1 MKKLVSL
8 VLALLL
14 CLSCVSALAAEA
26 WTVTCPWAPS
36 GVAAMVNQK
45 AAALSTTYSNDYV
58 IVANA
63 EKGDTATINSW
74 LTKYTEADPQMC
86 FIGEGMFGI
95 TAILDPER
103 MNFTYDDF
111 EYVENLY
118 SSIFV
123 MSARKELGIT
133 SIDALKA
140 YLEAGNQIMVGT
152 NGATGSEAF
161 LAAALIGAMGYGEQ
175 FYLIPYE
182 SAAEAAQAVARGE
195 VDVAVSHQS
204 QILETWQQGGVDVF
218 AAFDGEAIAQGPFAG
233 VEGVGQY
240 GYPYFRNRCFVMAR
254 KGTDA
259 AKAAELKELPADVF
273 ALSIPQIMP
282 VMSALVFSVLIGLV
296 VALIVT
302 GIMRGKLK
310 TVRPKYVAS
319 DYVRPGSMNVRVR
332 RDLYLYR
339 TVSRRPKPKSSGSGG
354 SSGSRRSG
362 GGGSF

>member
-1 MKKLVSL
+1 MMKKLVSL
-8 VLALLL
+8 VLALML

-45 AAALSTTYSNDYV
+45 AASLSTTYSQDYV
-58 IVANA
+58 LVANA

-123 MSARKELGIT
+123 ASARKELGIT

-140 YLEAGNQIMVGT
+140 YLEEGNQIMVGT

-161 LAAALIGAMGYGEQ
+161 LAAALIGAMGYGDQKAKASEADL
-175 FYLIPYE
+175 LIVDTAGRLHNKKNLMEELRKISRVITREYE
-182 SAAEAAQAVARGE
+182 EAEVRTLLVIDATTGQNGLQQAREFSEVADVSGIVLTKLDGTAKGGIAVAIMDELKLPVLYIGVGE
-195 VDVAVSHQS
+195 GIEDLQ
-204 QILETWQQGGVDVF
+204 
-218 AAFDGEAIAQGPFAG
+218 AFDANAFVDAIF
-233 VEGVGQY
+233 
-240 GYPYFRNRCFVMAR
+240 
-254 KGTDA
+254 
-259 AKAAELKELPADVF
+259 
-273 ALSIPQIMP
+273 
-282 VMSALVFSVLIGLV
+282 
-296 VALIVT
+296 
-302 GIMRGKLK
+302 
-310 TVRPKYVAS
+310 
-319 DYVRPGSMNVRVR
+319 
-332 RDLYLYR
+332 
-339 TVSRRPKPKSSGSGG
+339 
-354 SSGSRRSG
+354 
-362 GGGSF
+362 

>member
-1 MKKLVSL
+1 MKKKIVSL
-8 VLALLL
+8 VLALML

-45 AAALSTTYSNDYV
+45 AASLSTTYSQDYV
-58 IVANA
+58 LVANA

-74 LTKYTEADPQMC
+74 LTKYT
-86 FIGEGMFGI
+86 
-95 TAILDPER
+95 
-103 MNFTYDDF
+103 DDF

-123 MSARKELGIT
+123 ASARKELGNT

-140 YLEAGNQIMVGT
+140 YLEEGNQIMVGT

-161 LAAALIGAMGYGEQ
+161 LAAALIGAMGYGDQ

-195 VDVAVSHQS
+195 VDIAVSHQS

-218 AAFDGEAIAQGPFAG
+218 AAFDGEPIAQGPFKG

-240 GYPYFRNRCFVMAR
+240 GYPYFRNRCFIF
-254 KGTDA
+254 
-259 AKAAELKELPADVF
+259 AKAGADEQKIADLKALYAQILTDEEMVDWLNNTMLLEADMMTEEEVIAHIDNVKNIVEEYYDLVAE
-273 ALSIPQIMP
+273 
-282 VMSALVFSVLIGLV
+282 
-296 VALIVT
+296 
-302 GIMRGKLK
+302 
-310 TVRPKYVAS
+310 
-319 DYVRPGSMNVRVR
+319 
-332 RDLYLYR
+332 
-339 TVSRRPKPKSSGSGG
+339 
-354 SSGSRRSG
+354 
-362 GGGSF
+362 

>member
-1 MKKLVSL
+1 
-8 VLALLL
+8 
-14 CLSCVSALAAEA
+14 
-26 WTVTCPWAPS
+26 
-36 GVAAMVNQK
+36 MVNQK
-45 AAALSTTYSNDYV
+45 AASLSTTYSQDYV
-58 IVANA
+58 LVANA

-123 MSARKELGIT
+123 ASARKELGIT

-140 YLEAGNQIMVGT
+140 YLEEGNQIMVGT

-161 LAAALIGAMGYGEQ
+161 LAAALIGAMGYGDQ

-195 VDVAVSHQS
+195 VDIAVSHQS

-218 AAFDGEAIAQGPFAG
+218 AAFDGEP
-233 VEGVGQY
+233 
-240 GYPYFRNRCFVMAR
+240 
-254 KGTDA
+254 
-259 AKAAELKELPADVF
+259 
-273 ALSIPQIMP
+273 
-282 VMSALVFSVLIGLV
+282 
-296 VALIVT
+296 
-302 GIMRGKLK
+302 
-310 TVRPKYVAS
+310 
-319 DYVRPGSMNVRVR
+319 
-332 RDLYLYR
+332 
-339 TVSRRPKPKSSGSGG
+339 SRRARSRALRASASMAIRTSATAASSSPRPALT
-354 SSGSRRSG
+354 SRRSRISRRSTRRSSPTRRWSIG
-362 GGGSF
+362 

>member
-1 MKKLVSL
+1 MKKCIRMLDTEWPIRVYSPMRLAIYRMRFKPVPGEPVKNKEAIIMKKLVSL
-8 VLALLL
+8 VLALML

-45 AAALSTTYSNDYV
+45 AAALSTTYSQDYV
-58 IVANA
+58 LVANA

-95 TAILDPER
+95 TAILDPAR
-103 MNFTYDDF
+103 MNF
-111 EYVENLY
+111 VA
-118 SSIFV
+118 
-123 MSARKELGIT
+123 SARKELGIT

-161 LAAALIGAMGYGEQ
+161 LAAALIGAMGYGDQ
-175 FYLIPYE
+175 FCLIPYE

-218 AAFDGEAIAQGPFAG
+218 AAFDGQPIAQGPFAG

-240 GYPYFRNRCFVMAR
+240 GYPYFRNRCFIF
-254 KGTDA
+254 
-259 AKAAELKELPADVF
+259 AKAGADEQKVADIK
-273 ALSIPQIMP
+273 ALYAQILADEEMVDWLNNTMLLEADP
-282 VMSALVFSVLIGLV
+282 MTEEETIAHLE
-296 VALIVT
+296 
-302 GIMRGKLK
+302 
-310 TVRPKYVAS
+310 
-319 DYVRPGSMNVRVR
+319 NVRSIVNEYY
-332 RDLYLYR
+332 DL
-339 TVSRRPKPKSSGSGG
+339 VAE
-354 SSGSRRSG
+354 
-362 GGGSF
+362 

>member
-1 MKKLVSL
+1 MMKKLVSL
-8 VLALLL
+8 VLVLML

-45 AAALSTTYSNDYV
+45 AASLSTTYSQDYV
-58 IVANA
+58 LVANA

-123 MSARKELGIT
+123 ASARKELGLT

-161 LAAALIGAMGYGEQ
+161 LAAALIGSLYEMEQ
-175 FYLIPYE
+175 ALFAGKTDWLWEFAAHCITIGQDVKLVRGDDVAYAHADGID
-182 SAAEAAQAVARGE
+182 AEAALLV
-195 VDVAVSHQS
+195 
-204 QILETWQQGGVDVF
+204 TYP
-218 AAFDGEAIAQGPFAG
+218 DG
-233 VEGVGQY
+233 
-240 GYPYFRNRCFVMAR
+240 
-254 KGTDA
+254 
-259 AKAAELKELPADVF
+259 AKAAIASGEV
-273 ALSIPQIMP
+273 
-282 VMSALVFSVLIGLV
+282 SV
-296 VALIVT
+296 
-302 GIMRGKLK
+302 RGMDG
-310 TVRPKYVAS
+310 YV
-319 DYVRPGSMNVRVR
+319 
-332 RDLYLYR
+332 
-339 TVSRRPKPKSSGSGG
+339 
-354 SSGSRRSG
+354 
-362 GGGSF
+362 

>member
-1 MKKLVSL
+1 MMKKKKIVSL
-8 VLALLL
+8 VLALML

-45 AAALSTTYSNDYV
+45 AASLSTTYSQDYV
-58 IVANA
+58 LVANA

-74 LTKYTEADPQMC
+74 LTKYTEDDPQMC

-123 MSARKELGIT
+123 ASARKELGIT

-140 YLEAGNQIMVGT
+140 YLEEGNQIMVGT

-161 LAAALIGAMGYGEQ
+161 LAAALIGAMGYGDQ

-195 VDVAVSHQS
+195 VDIAVSHQS

-218 AAFDGEAIAQGPFAG
+218 AAFDGEPIAQGPFKG

-240 GYPYFRNRCFVMAR
+240 GYPYFRNRCFIF
-254 KGTDA
+254 
-259 AKAAELKELPADVF
+259 AKAGADEQKIADLKALYAQILTDEEMVDWLNDTMLLEADMMTEEEVIAHIDNVKNIVEEYYDLVAE
-273 ALSIPQIMP
+273 
-282 VMSALVFSVLIGLV
+282 
-296 VALIVT
+296 
-302 GIMRGKLK
+302 
-310 TVRPKYVAS
+310 
-319 DYVRPGSMNVRVR
+319 
-332 RDLYLYR
+332 
-339 TVSRRPKPKSSGSGG
+339 
-354 SSGSRRSG
+354 
-362 GGGSF
+362 

>member
-1 MKKLVSL
+1 MKKKIVSL
-8 VLALLL
+8 VLAFML

-45 AAALSTTYSNDYV
+45 AASLSTTYSQDYV
-58 IVANA
+58 LVANA

-123 MSARKELGIT
+123 ASARKELGLT

-140 YLEAGNQIMVGT
+140 YLEEGNQIMVGT

-161 LAAALIGAMGYGEQ
+161 LAAALIGAMGYGDQ

-195 VDVAVSHQS
+195 VDIAVSHQS

-218 AAFDGEAIAQGPFAG
+218 AAFDGEPIAQGPFKG
-233 VEGVGQY
+233 VEGVACNDRIGVL
-240 GYPYFRNRCFVMAR
+240 P
-254 KGTDA
+254 DL
-259 AKAAELKELPADVF
+259 AEVVTRECLE
-273 ALSIPQIMP
+273 IE
-282 VMSALVFSVLIGLV
+282 ALVDKFRFTFTQSVDAVLRV
-296 VALIVT
+296 VAVHDGDIVAFHVVQVA
-302 GIMRGKLK
+302 GGKCRDSGFADATFLCCECNEDFI
-310 TVRPKYVAS
+310 TH
-319 DYVRPGSMNVRVR
+319 GSIAFN
-332 RDLYLYR
+332 
-339 TVSRRPKPKSSGSGG
+339 G
-354 SSGSRRSG
+354 
-362 GGGSF
+362 

>member
-8 VLALLL
+8 VLALML

-45 AAALSTTYSNDYV
+45 AASLSTTYSQDYV
-58 IVANA
+58 LVANA

-123 MSARKELGIT
+123 ASARKELGIT

-140 YLEAGNQIMVGT
+140 YLEEGNQIMVGT

-161 LAAALIGAMGYGEQ
+161 LAAALIGAMGYGDQ

-195 VDVAVSHQS
+195 VDIAVSHQS

-218 AAFDGEAIAQGPFAG
+218 AAFDGEPIAQGPFKG

-240 GYPYFRNRCFVMAR
+240 GYPYFRNRCFIF
-254 KGTDA
+254 
-259 AKAAELKELPADVF
+259 AKAGA
-273 ALSIPQIMP
+273 
-282 VMSALVFSVLIGLV
+282 
-296 VALIVT
+296 
-302 GIMRGKLK
+302 
-310 TVRPKYVAS
+310 
-319 DYVRPGSMNVRVR
+319 
-332 RDLYLYR
+332 
-339 TVSRRPKPKSSGSGG
+339 
-354 SSGSRRSG
+354 
-362 GGGSF
+362 

>member
-1 MKKLVSL
+1 MMKKLVSL
-8 VLALLL
+8 VLALML

-45 AAALSTTYSNDYV
+45 AASLSTTYSQDYV
-58 IVANA
+58 LVANA

-123 MSARKELGIT
+123 ASARKELGLT

-140 YLEAGNQIMVGT
+140 YLEEGNQIMVGT

-161 LAAALIGAMGYGEQ
+161 LAAALIGAMGYGDQ
-175 FYLIPYE
+175 FYLIPSLRPLRLWRAARWISPFLTRARFWKRGSRAALTSLRRLTASPSRKARSRALRA
-182 SAAEAAQAVARGE
+182 SASMAIRTSATAASSSPR
-195 VDVAVSHQS
+195 
-204 QILETWQQGGVDVF
+204 
-218 AAFDGEAIAQGPFAG
+218 
-233 VEGVGQY
+233 
-240 GYPYFRNRCFVMAR
+240 
-254 KGTDA
+254 
-259 AKAAELKELPADVF
+259 PA
-273 ALSIPQIMP
+273 L
-282 VMSALVFSVLIGLV
+282 
-296 VALIVT
+296 T
-302 GIMRGKLK
+302 
-310 TVRPKYVAS
+310 
-319 DYVRPGSMNVRVR
+319 
-332 RDLYLYR
+332 
-339 TVSRRPKPKSSGSGG
+339 
-354 SSGSRRSG
+354 SRRSRISRRSTRRSSPTRRWSIG
-362 GGGSF
+362 

>member
-8 VLALLL
+8 VLALML

-45 AAALSTTYSNDYV
+45 AAALSTTYSQDYV
-58 IVANA
+58 LVANA

-95 TAILDPER
+95 TAILDPGR

-123 MSARKELGIT
+123 ASARKELGIT
-133 SIDALKA
+133 NIEALKA

-175 FYLIPYE
+175 FYLIPIE
-182 SAAEAAQAVARGE
+182 SAAEAAQAVARG
-195 VDVAVSHQS
+195 
-204 QILETWQQGGVDVF
+204 
-218 AAFDGEAIAQGPFAG
+218 
-233 VEGVGQY
+233 
-240 GYPYFRNRCFVMAR
+240 
-254 KGTDA
+254 
-259 AKAAELKELPADVF
+259 
-273 ALSIPQIMP
+273 
-282 VMSALVFSVLIGLV
+282 
-296 VALIVT
+296 
-302 GIMRGKLK
+302 
-310 TVRPKYVAS
+310 
-319 DYVRPGSMNVRVR
+319 
-332 RDLYLYR
+332 
-339 TVSRRPKPKSSGSGG
+339 
-354 SSGSRRSG
+354 
-362 GGGSF
+362 

>member
-1 MKKLVSL
+1 MKKLISL
-8 VLALLL
+8 VLALML

-45 AAALSTTYSNDYV
+45 AASLSTTYSQDYV
-58 IVANA
+58 LVANA

-123 MSARKELGIT
+123 ASARKELGIT

-140 YLEAGNQIMVGT
+140 YLEEGNQIM
-152 NGATGSEAF
+152 
-161 LAAALIGAMGYGEQ
+161 GYGDQ

-195 VDVAVSHQS
+195 VDIAVSHQS

-218 AAFDGEAIAQGPFAG
+218 AAFDGEPIAQGPFKG

-240 GYPYFRNRCFVMAR
+240 GYPYFRNRCFIF
-254 KGTDA
+254 
-259 AKAAELKELPADVF
+259 AKAGADEQKIADLKALYAQILTDEEMVDWLNNTMLLEADMMTEEEVIAHIDNVKNIVDEYYDLVAE
-273 ALSIPQIMP
+273 
-282 VMSALVFSVLIGLV
+282 
-296 VALIVT
+296 
-302 GIMRGKLK
+302 
-310 TVRPKYVAS
+310 
-319 DYVRPGSMNVRVR
+319 
-332 RDLYLYR
+332 
-339 TVSRRPKPKSSGSGG
+339 
-354 SSGSRRSG
+354 
-362 GGGSF
+362 

>member
-8 VLALLL
+8 VLALML

-45 AAALSTTYSNDYV
+45 AASLSTTYSQDYV
-58 IVANA
+58 LVANA

-123 MSARKELGIT
+123 ASARKELGIT

-140 YLEAGNQIMVGT
+140 YLEEGNQIMVGT

-161 LAAALIGAMGYGEQ
+161 LAAALIGAMGYGDQ

-195 VDVAVSHQS
+195 VDIAVSHRARFWKRGS
-204 QILETWQQGGVDVF
+204 R
-218 AAFDGEAIAQGPFAG
+218 AALTSL
-233 VEGVGQY
+233 
-240 GYPYFRNRCFVMAR
+240 RRL
-254 KGTDA
+254 T
-259 AKAAELKELPADVF
+259 
-273 ALSIPQIMP
+273 
-282 VMSALVFSVLIGLV
+282 
-296 VALIVT
+296 
-302 GIMRGKLK
+302 
-310 TVRPKYVAS
+310 AS
-319 DYVRPGSMNVRVR
+319 P
-332 RDLYLYR
+332 
-339 TVSRRPKPKSSGSGG
+339 SRRARSRALRASASMAIRTSATAASSSPRPALT
-354 SSGSRRSG
+354 SRRSRISRRSTRRSSPTRRWSIG
-362 GGGSF
+362 